1 MAMPAR
7 CAWPKQ
13 NPAQEPEL
21 EDTPMRH
28 LISAA
33 AAAIALVAST
43 SAFAAEP
50 FGTWTRPSTGTQV
63 SFYDCGGKLC
73 GKVVGVKDQTKKDTV
88 GKVIMTG
95 AAKSGDNVWKGDLL
109 NLEDGKTYSGVV
121 TLEGPKAL
129 NLKGCALGGLVCKG
143 ETWTR

>member
-1 MAMPAR
+1 
-7 CAWPKQ
+7 
-13 NPAQEPEL
+13 
-21 EDTPMRH
+21 MRTFFAAS
-28 LISAA
+28 LAA
-33 AAAIALVAST
+33 ASLLSSVAGAQAAD
-43 SAFAAEP
+43 P

-95 AAKSGDNVWKGDLL
+95 AAKSGDNTWKGDLL

-143 ETWTR
+143 ETWTK

>member
-1 MAMPAR
+1 
-7 CAWPKQ
+7 
-13 NPAQEPEL
+13 
-21 EDTPMRH
+21 MRH

-33 AAAIALVAST
+33 AAAFALVAST

-50 FGTWTRPSTGTQV
+50 FGTWTRPSSGTQV

-88 GKVIMTG
+88 GKVIMSG
-95 AAKSGDNVWKGDLL
+95 AAKSGDNTWKGDLL

>member
-1 MAMPAR
+1 
-7 CAWPKQ
+7 
-13 NPAQEPEL
+13 
-21 EDTPMRH
+21 MR
-28 LISAA
+28 LLMSAA
-33 AAAIALVAST
+33 VAALTLVAAT
-43 SAFAAEP
+43 SAYAAEP

-95 AAKSGDNVWKGDLL
+95 AAKDGANTWKGDLL

>member
-1 MAMPAR
+1 
-7 CAWPKQ
+7 
-13 NPAQEPEL
+13 
-21 EDTPMRH
+21 MRH

-33 AAAIALVAST
+33 AAALTLVAAT
-43 SAFAAEP
+43 SAYAAEP

-88 GKVIMTG
+88 GKVIMSG
-95 AAKSGDNVWKGDLL
+95 AAKSGDNTWKGDLL

-121 TLEGPKAL
+121 TLEGAKAL

>member
-1 MAMPAR
+1 
-7 CAWPKQ
+7 
-13 NPAQEPEL
+13 
-21 EDTPMRH
+21 MRY
-28 LISAA
+28 LISVAA
-33 AAAIALVAST
+33 AAVTLVAST
-43 SAFAAEP
+43 SAFAADP
-50 FGTWTRPSTGTQV
+50 YGTWTRPSTGTQV

-88 GKVIMTG
+88 GKVIMSG
-95 AAKSGDNVWKGDLL
+95 AAKSADNTWKGDLL

>member
-1 MAMPAR
+1 
-7 CAWPKQ
+7 
-13 NPAQEPEL
+13 
-21 EDTPMRH
+21 MRFSTS
-28 LISAA
+28 IAA
-33 AAAIALVAST
+33 AALTLLAAS
-43 SAFAAEP
+43 SAYAAEP

-63 SFYDCGGKLC
+63 SFYDCSGKLC
-73 GKVVGVKDQTKKDTV
+73 GKVVGVKDQTKKDTI

-95 AAKSGDNVWKGDLL
+95 AAKAGDNTWKGDLL

-143 ETWTR
+143 ETWVR

>member
-1 MAMPAR
+1 VRVANLKIYPGG
-7 CAWPKQ
+7 
-13 NPAQEPEL
+13 NF
-21 EDTPMRH
+21 MRH

-33 AAAIALVAST
+33 AAAVALLAGT

-50 FGTWTRPSTGTQV
+50 FGTWTRPSSGTQV

-88 GKVIMTG
+88 GKVIMSG
-95 AAKSGDNVWKGDLL
+95 AAKSGDNTWKGDLL

>member
-1 MAMPAR
+1 
-7 CAWPKQ
+7 
-13 NPAQEPEL
+13 
-21 EDTPMRH
+21 MRH

-33 AAAIALVAST
+33 VTALTLVAAT
-43 SAFAAEP
+43 SAYAAEP

-95 AAKSGDNVWKGDLL
+95 AAKDGANTWKGDLL

>member
-1 MAMPAR
+1 
-7 CAWPKQ
+7 
-13 NPAQEPEL
+13 
-21 EDTPMRH
+21 MRH
-28 LISAA
+28 LITAA
-33 AAAIALVAST
+33 AAALTLVAAT

-95 AAKSGDNVWKGDLL
+95 AAKSGDNTWKGDLL